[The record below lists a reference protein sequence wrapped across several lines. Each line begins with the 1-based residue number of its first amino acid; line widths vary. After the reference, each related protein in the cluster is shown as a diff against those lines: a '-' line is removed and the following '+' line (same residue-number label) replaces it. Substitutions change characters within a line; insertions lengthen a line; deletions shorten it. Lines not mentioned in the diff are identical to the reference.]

1 MPSPL
6 GHLRTFDERP
16 NMSTEQR
23 KAVERPQ
30 RGEVRMFG
38 ALRER
43 QCAEQCVVLFIHVCT
58 HETMTT
64 MYEKQRVKRT
74 QMPSLLGH
82 LRTFDERPNMSTK
95 QRKAAKAAAA
105 G

>member
-58 HETMTT
+58 HDTMTT

-74 QMPSLLGH
+74 QMPSPPGIRRAHELQAN
-82 LRTFDERPNMSTK
+82 EVI
-95 QRKAAKAAAA
+95 AKKN
-105 G
+105 GGYL